1 MSEAR
6 VGVLMGSLSDFD
18 IMVETVRTL
27 DGYGVGCDVRVL
39 SAHRTPE
46 AVAEYCQSAG
56 DRGLRMIV
64 AGAGGAAHLAGAV
77 AAHTPLPVIGVP
89 LEASSM
95 AGMDALLAT
104 VQMPSGV
111 PVATMGVGKWGA
123 RNAGHLAARILA
135 LDDPEVAAALERDR
149 AGQLDRVERMG
160 EELRERLEDE
170 GLA

>member
-27 DGYGVGCDVRVL
+27 DGYGVRCDVRVL
-39 SAHRTPE
+39 SAHRTPD
-46 AVAEYCQSAG
+46 AVAEYCQSAA